1 MATTHM
7 TANEKILS
15 YLRNRKGVA
24 VTPAQVAIG
33 ARLKA
38 GTVGTQL
45 AKLIDAGLALRV
57 DQTFPIAGHRFV
69 NGIVH
74 ADYRDQWRG
83 RIVVREKPMAYAALR
98 QCADALEAA
107 SNKMLALDFHDVDDI
122 EPACSELRKA
132 RDSYRDLKHR
142 KIPPRQRFDNSAAR
156 DRMARGGDG

>member
-57 DQTFPIAGHRFV
+57 DQTFPLAGRRFV
-69 NGIVH
+69 HGVVH

-83 RIVVREKPMAYAALR
+83 RIMLREKPMAYASLR
-98 QCADALEAA
+98 RCADALEATA
-107 SNKMLALDFHDVDDI
+107 NTVLTLSGDDGDDV
-122 EPACSELRKA
+122 ETEWQRAVVELRRA

-142 KIPPRQRFDNSAAR
+142 KIPPKKSA
-156 DRMARGGDG
+156 GT